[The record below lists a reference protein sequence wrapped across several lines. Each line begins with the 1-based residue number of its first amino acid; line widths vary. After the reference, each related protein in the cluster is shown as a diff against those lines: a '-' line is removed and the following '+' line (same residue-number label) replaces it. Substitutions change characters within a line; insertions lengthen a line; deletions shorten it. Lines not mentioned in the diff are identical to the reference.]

1 MQGFMTHENA
11 ITWERRRDSRRSR
24 VRGFP
29 GRRGPRRK
37 MFAEGLAVLV
47 EELGVGSL
55 EDPGVLRD
63 VLLAGVDLV
72 ALGMDS

>member
-1 MQGFMTHENA
+1 
-11 ITWERRRDSRRSR
+11 
-24 VRGFP
+24 
-29 GRRGPRRK
+29 